1 MEKIKKYLRH
11 DNWKTWLTM
20 GTSLVFCFISA
31 IINTIYIANKGIFY
45 GLFVVSIIA
54 FFVFVFASYKYV
66 DKWHGILSILQKWN
80 SSMLNTCAFLAAME
94 KTEDINKDLRV
105 SEIIIRYSFEQEPYQ
120 REGFWYYPFHLTYEI
135 NSIVKK
141 SFDKLHFH
149 VLGHRHEQIT
159 VDINDKKVKNTRVS
173 KKGNLQTYTF
183 SDSSPFLKDHPLK
196 YKIDM
201 DFDGAAGLA
210 AGREQQFL
218 FYPRNISTS
227 YANKNNV
234 RLELNFPNALYQ
246 EYIKKQFDVPY
257 LQKYKNGFRKEES
270 EENPGPTKEKR
281 GKRVIEYWDIE
292 IPEDEI
298 DALFVIEFKARAA
311 KG

>member
-1 MEKIKKYLRH
+1 MERIRKYLRQ

-20 GTSLVFCFISA
+20 GMSLVCCFISA
-31 IINTIYIANKGIFY
+31 IINTIYIANKGLFY
-45 GLFVVSIIA
+45 GLFIISIVA
-54 FFVFVFASYKYV
+54 FCVFVFASYKYV

-94 KTEDINKDLRV
+94 KTENINKDLRV
-105 SEIIIRYSFEQEPYQ
+105 SDIVIRYSFEEEPYQ
-120 REGFWYYPFHLTYEI
+120 REGFSCYPFHLTYEI

-141 SFDKLHFH
+141 TFDRLHFH
-149 VLGHRHEQIT
+149 VLGHRHEKIT
-159 VDINDKKVKNTRVS
+159 VDINNKKVKNTHVL

-183 SDSSPFLKDHPLK
+183 SDPSLFLKEHPLK

-201 DFDGAAGLA
+201 NFDGAAGLA

-227 YANKNNV
+227 YADKNNV
-234 RLELNFPNALYQ
+234 RIELNFPNSLYQ
-246 EYIKKQFDVPY
+246 NYIEKQFDDPN
-257 LQKYKNGFRKEES
+257 LQKYKNGFRKEKS
-270 EENPGPTKEKR
+270 EERPGPIKEKR
-281 GKRVIEYWDIE
+281 GKRFIIYWNIE

-298 DALFVIEFKARAA
+298 DALFVIEFKTRMA
-311 KG
+311 KQ